1 MIIDYFKKKYYWTKV
16 FNELR
21 ISLDKF
27 QNEKYLLFGYPK
39 SGNTWLRFLI
49 FNYFNLILNKNVT
62 STLTYDHLNKILF
75 LMDVSYQVTY
85 VILALITIQ
94 SYT

>member
-27 QNEKYLLFGYPK
+27 QNEKYLLFIKFTNG
-39 SGNTWLRFLI
+39 F
-49 FNYFNLILNKNVT
+49 FFC
-62 STLTYDHLNKILF
+62 
-75 LMDVSYQVTY
+75 
-85 VILALITIQ
+85 
-94 SYT
+94 